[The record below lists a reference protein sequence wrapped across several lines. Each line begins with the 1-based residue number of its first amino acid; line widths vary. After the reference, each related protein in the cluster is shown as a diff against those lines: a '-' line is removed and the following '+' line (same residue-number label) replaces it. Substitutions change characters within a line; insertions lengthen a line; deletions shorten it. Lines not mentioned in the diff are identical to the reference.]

1 MLLSQL
7 ILMTL
12 KDKPLKMPEK
22 FLDLMFKES
31 SMNPPLLL
39 LPTDLIKMMVNWLLS
54 MILVEVLLMYPSS
67 KSLTESLKLNQLTEI
82 PLVEEK
88 ILMLLFKDLFNK
100 NSKTKVISILL
111 KIKWLFKESEKP
123 LKKLKLNYLQPLQLK
138 LIFHIL
144 LLMLLDLNIW
154 TCL

>member
-1 MLLSQL
+1 
-7 ILMTL
+7 
-12 KDKPLKMPEK
+12 
-22 FLDLMFKES
+22 
-31 SMNPPLLL
+31 
-39 LPTDLIKMMVNWLLS
+39 
-54 MILVEVLLMYPSS
+54 MYPSS

-144 LLMLLDLNIW
+144 LLMLLDLNI
-154 TCL
+154 

>member
-1 MLLSQL
+1 
-7 ILMTL
+7 
-12 KDKPLKMPEK
+12 
-22 FLDLMFKES
+22 
-31 SMNPPLLL
+31 
-39 LPTDLIKMMVNWLLS
+39 
-54 MILVEVLLMYPSS
+54 
-67 KSLTESLKLNQLTEI
+67 LKLNQLTEI

-138 LIFHIL
+138 LIFLIL